1 MHIYLNRFIKNIV
14 RDLQQKYVGRHTR
27 KILYSTTRDA
37 HYMDKYLHMVYVY
50 MLL

>member
-1 MHIYLNRFIKNIV
+1 MYIYLNIFITKLV

-37 HYMDKYLHMVYVY
+37 HYKDKYLHMVYVY